1 MRKQINSTSKRK
13 WIVGGAIF
21 FGSVALLTTGF
32 ATWTV
37 GVTQTTENKDVNVT
51 VDTAE
56 NQSVFLELGDLSDHS
71 IKLMETAQVTGG
83 IMVNAAADGDYDA
96 DALKVTL
103 DSIKVTIGGSIA
115 DGTYTKITF
124 SIEKLNDATTYAN
137 DAIYVGTSA
146 DLIGSAISGRT
157 GSEFSYIKAPEQL
170 LLANA
175 ALSTENNVKTYTF
188 GSTSLE
194 FQWGTFFDNMSPAN
208 FYNAKFS
215 SQTDSVRVAQTGNVT
230 AELNNMHDAL
240 NGKTIQLKVT
250 LE

>member
-37 GVTQTTENKDVNVT
+37 GVTQTTGNKDVNVT

-56 NQSVFLELGDLSDHS
+56 NQSVFLELGALSDDS
-71 IKLMETAQVTGG
+71 IKLMETAQVSNGV
-83 IMVNAAADGDYDA
+83 MVNAATDTDYDA
-96 DALKVTL
+96 DALKITIA
-103 DSIKVTIGGSIA
+103 SIKVTIGGSVSTA
-115 DGTYTKITF
+115 YSKLVF
-124 SIEKLNDATTYAN
+124 SIEELGDTTTYAN
-137 DAIYVGTSA
+137 DLVYVGASA

-157 GSEFSYIKAPEQL
+157 GEKWSYIEAPADL
-170 LLANA
+170 LLSSGAYADAN
-175 ALSTENNVKTYTF
+175 NIKTYTF
-188 GSTSLE
+188 AATTLE
-194 FQWGTFFDNMSPAN
+194 FQWGSFFNNMSPAN
-208 FYNAKFS
+208 FYNAKFN
-215 SQTDSVRVAQTGNVT
+215 SQSDSVRVAQTGNVT
-230 AELNNMHDAL
+230 SELNAMHDAL

>member
-32 ATWTV
+32 STWTV

-56 NQSVFLELGDLSDHS
+56 NQSVFLELGALSDDD
-71 IKLMETAQVTGG
+71 IALMETAQITNGV
-83 IMVNAAADGDYDA
+83 MVNAATDADYDA
-96 DALKVTL
+96 DALKITI
-103 DSIKVTIGGSIA
+103 DSIKVTIGGSVS
-115 DGTYTKITF
+115 TSYTKLVF
-124 SIEKLNDATTYAN
+124 SIEKLGDASTYAN
-137 DAIYVGTSA
+137 DANYVGASA

-157 GSEFSYIKAPEQL
+157 GSEFTYIEAPADL
-170 LLANA
+170 LLSAGAYSDAN
-175 ALSTENNVKTYTF
+175 NIKTYTF
-188 GSTSLE
+188 AATTLE
-194 FQWGTFFDNMSPAN
+194 FQWGSFFEGMSPAN
-208 FYNAKFS
+208 FYNAKFL
-215 SQTDSVRVAQTGNVT
+215 SQDNSVKVAQTGNVT
-230 AELNNMHDAL
+230 AELNAMHAAL